1 MTNLANTFLKKKN
14 IKIVKAKDIFLYSQN
29 KKFVDLTGGYT
40 GHAILGWGNKA
51 IINAIKKQSRKY
63 CHIDYK
69 MYQDPNREKLAKLI
83 LSKTKSKLDRVFL
96 VGSSGAEACDA
107 AVKLSYQYF
116 FEKGLKKKRY
126 FISRKQ
132 SYHGCNISSLSLGDR
147 PNLYFYDKIL
157 SKNCKKI
164 SEHNIYRHKK
174 KNESEENY
182 STRSADELEKKI
194 LSLGPE
200 NVCAFVAETI
210 QGGLIG
216 DVPPSKNYWKKIR
229 KICDKYEIH
238 LILDEVWCGTGTTG
252 KPFCFDWDGIT
263 PDIVFLSKTLAAG
276 YGALSAIATTKKII
290 NLIKKKSGQIYY
302 SNTHQ
307 GHSLSV
313 AAAVE
318 VQKIIQNQNFLDSIN
333 KKGDYLREILH
344 QELKNNEFFYN
355 VRGRGLRNSLEY
367 KCSDNA
373 KFGSILKK
381 KMFDKKIL
389 IDAKWHRVAFP
400 LALNITKKQLEQN
413 LELFISVF
421 KEISKDWLRLKNKKY
436 DNYFF

>member
-1 MTNLANTFLKKKN
+1 M
-14 IKIVKAKDIFLYSQN
+14 
-29 KKFVDLTGGYT
+29 
-40 GHAILGWGNKA
+40 
-51 IINAIKKQSRKY
+51 
-63 CHIDYK
+63 
-69 MYQDPNREKLAKLI
+69 
-83 LSKTKSKLDRVFL
+83 
-96 VGSSGAEACDA
+96 
-107 AVKLSYQYF
+107 
-116 FEKGLKKKRY
+116 
-126 FISRKQ
+126 
-132 SYHGCNISSLSLGDR
+132 
-147 PNLYFYDKIL
+147 
-157 SKNCKKI
+157 
-164 SEHNIYRHKK
+164 
-174 KNESEENY
+174 
-182 STRSADELEKKI
+182 
-194 LSLGPE
+194 SLGPE